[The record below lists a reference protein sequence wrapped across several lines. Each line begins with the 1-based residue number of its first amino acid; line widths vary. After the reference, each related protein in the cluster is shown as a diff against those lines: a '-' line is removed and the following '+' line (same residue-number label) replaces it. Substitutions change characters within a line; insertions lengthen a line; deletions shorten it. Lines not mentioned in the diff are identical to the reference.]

1 MSRGRG
7 VEGDWT
13 DWEKLSDQVGGHLIR
28 VEPPLRA
35 CMNDGEDPAASA
47 ALRNLRNPFFNEEE
61 PGAFQTTGW
70 LDAFEAKASPWAVA
84 ATSAADIVA
93 AVTFARDHGVRLVI
107 KGTGH
112 DYLGRS
118 SAPDSLLIWTHH
130 MREVTVHDAFE
141 ITGGPGAGSVPAITV
156 GAGTRWLEAYEA
168 ATKHGRYVQGGG
180 CTSVGV
186 AGGFTQGGGFGSY
199 SKMFGTAAGS
209 VLEIEVVTAT
219 GEILVANEAQNQDL
233 FWALRGG
240 GGGTFGVVTKMTL
253 RTHQMPET
261 VGRVW
266 GTITADN
273 DATYRRL
280 VREFIIFYREN
291 LNNEHWGEQIHLAGD
306 NSMTLSMRF
315 LDLSEGDARGVWRLF
330 TGWIARQR
338 GISADIRFMTVPSV
352 ANWDVRWWER
362 YAPELVARDDRV
374 GQPPN
379 QFWWTGDHGQVSQYL
394 NAYKSRW
401 LPIRLF
407 EDSAADD
414 LVDALFAAS
423 RRWSFGIH
431 TNKGLSGAS
440 PEAITRDR
448 KTSIN
453 PSVFDAT
460 ALVIMASHQYA
471 YPGVAGHEPD
481 RAAGQA
487 DIRRVDLAMKPIR
500 DVTPDAGTY
509 SNEADFFEPD
519 WQHSFWGENYSAL
532 LEIKHKYDPTNLFR
546 VHHGVGSD
554 T

>member
-7 VEGDWT
+7 VQRSWADW
-13 DWEKLSDQVGGHLIR
+13 DKLSEQVGGHLIR

-35 CMNDGEDPAASA
+35 CMNDGASAACSA
-47 ALRNLRNPFFNEEE
+47 ALRNLRNPFFNEDE

-84 ATSAADIVA
+84 ATSAADIAA

-130 MREVTVHDAFE
+130 MRDVKVHDAFE
-141 ITGGPGAGSVPAITV
+141 IAGGPGAGGVPAITV
-156 GAGTRWLEAYEA
+156 AAGTRWLEAYEA
-168 ATKHGRYVQGGG
+168 ATEHGRYVQGGG
-180 CTSVGV
+180 CTSVGA
-186 AGGFTQGGGFGSY
+186 AGGFIQGGGFGSF
-199 SKMFGTAAGS
+199 SRMFGTAAGS
-209 VLEIEVVTAT
+209 VLEIEVVTAN
-219 GEILVANEAQNQDL
+219 GEILIANEAQNQDL
-233 FWALRGG
+233 YWALRGG

-253 RTHQMPET
+253 RTHEMPAT
-261 VGRVW
+261 VGQVA
-266 GTITADN
+266 GTITADG
-273 DATYRRL
+273 DAGYRRL
-280 VREFIIFYREN
+280 IREFIGFYLDN
-291 LNNEHWGEQIHLAGD
+291 LNNEHWGEQIRLAGD
-306 NSMTLSMRF
+306 NSMTLSMLF
-315 LDLSEGDARGVWRLF
+315 LDVKEGDVRGVWRRF
-330 TGWIARQR
+330 TDWIARQPD
-338 GISADIRFMTVPSV
+338 IAADIQFRTVPF
-352 ANWDVRWWER
+352 AAFWDVRWWER
-362 YAPELVARDDRV
+362 YAPELVTRDDRA

-379 QFWWTGDHGQVSQYL
+379 RFWWTGDQAQVSQYL

-401 LPIRLF
+401 LPVSLF
-407 EDSAADD
+407 DDSDADV
-414 LVDALFAAS
+414 LVDSLFQAS
-423 RRWSFGIH
+423 RRWPFGIH

-453 PSVFDAT
+453 PSVFEAA
-460 ALVIMASHQYA
+460 ALVIMSSFQYA
-471 YPGVAGHEPD
+471 YPGVQGHEPD

-487 DIRRVDLAMKPIR
+487 GMHNVDLAMKPIR
-500 DVTPDAGTY
+500 DVAPDAGTY

-519 WQHSFWGENYSAL
+519 WQHSFWGGNYSRL
-532 LEIKHKYDPTNLFR
+532 LEVKRKYDPTNLFR